1 MGTTLSLQTT
11 GQRTCSVH
19 PMEKFGSDF
28 LLDPKTLQ
36 SERADKSDGGESAGG
51 CPITVGTCPQRA
63 RGGKRPVVKLCSP
76 YPRLLSF

>member
-36 SERADKSDGGESAGG
+36 SERADKRDGGESAGG
-51 CPITVGTCPQRA
+51 CEPTRRICV
-63 RGGKRPVVKLCSP
+63 
-76 YPRLLSF
+76 